1 MDSFTITFETEKETK
16 NTIRY
21 SEVPA
26 NGEPPKVGTLYL
38 QKWAVQKLG
47 SPDKIKVTVEAS

>member
-47 SPDKIKVTVEAS
+47 NPKRITVEVAAS